1 MEESV
6 SVVESELGADDER
19 SLTQTERG
27 RENKF
32 WISIG
37 GMPHTCHMIK
47 GSVLGGAH
55 SGMDSLNWRE
65 RGKH

>member
-32 WISIG
+32 WISMG
-37 GMPHTCHMIK
+37 GLGHMSHDKRISPW
-47 GSVLGGAH
+47 GS
-55 SGMDSLNWRE
+55 S
-65 RGKH
+65 